1 MIENRNVF
9 VFFTSMIN
17 RIVDDIDEN
26 LKTEKYDVVRL
37 FCKKNR
43 SLTINNV
50 FYVKK
55 CFYNFLSF
63 NQFQFDDCF
72 LFIIQHEFVIDSN
85 DIEIIFRCDL
95 YFVQLKNFVV
105 CIFVN
110 FDTFRMWHKRF
121 EHLNDQN
128 VINLIRNVNI
138 NLFKFFSKN
147 FCFFC
152 DKKIDKTK
160 SHKNRIA
167 SNRHQIN
174 FIHENLINSFFVRN
188 YNNVFYVIV

>member
-110 FDTFRMWHKRF
+110 FDTFRM
-121 EHLNDQN
+121 
-128 VINLIRNVNI
+128 
-138 NLFKFFSKN
+138 
-147 FCFFC
+147 
-152 DKKIDKTK
+152 
-160 SHKNRIA
+160 
-167 SNRHQIN
+167 
-174 FIHENLINSFFVRN
+174 
-188 YNNVFYVIV
+188 